1 MARYF
6 TTRNASRPF
15 KAGGL
20 AFEFEPYEQTGGGSW
35 LGVLAVEDDAAASI
49 LAGRFPEI
57 VIEID
62 EDAYEAIK
70 KKIQEARQ
78 HLRGNPGARSAPTPE
93 PACHSC
99 GKNGYQ
105 VVRR

>member
-35 LGVLAVEDDAAASI
+35 LGVLAVEEPAASI
-49 LAGRFPEI
+49 LAGKFTGI
-57 VIEID
+57 IIEID
-62 EDAYEAIK
+62 VDAYEAIK

-78 HLRGNPGARSAPTPE
+78 QLRGNPGARAAATPE

-105 VVRR
+105 VRR